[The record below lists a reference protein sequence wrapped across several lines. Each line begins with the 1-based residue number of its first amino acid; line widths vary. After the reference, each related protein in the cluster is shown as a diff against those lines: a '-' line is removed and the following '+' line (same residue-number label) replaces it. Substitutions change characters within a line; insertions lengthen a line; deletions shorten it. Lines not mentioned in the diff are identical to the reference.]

1 MIKSVP
7 EALPVRDE
15 GFCKVNGL
23 PVNIQFVPSSA
34 WESRW
39 IDLHYHL
46 EYIEILYAAKGV
58 FSVMINGDV
67 TEMEEG
73 SIVIIHPGE
82 SHATRDCQPDN
93 PDAALMCLKF
103 MPELLYSVTPNANE
117 LQFSVSQIFDNFG
130 ENMHYFSPAMVK
142 ETCIPS
148 EFNLVKQEY
157 DVQSFG
163 FDLAVRSCAI
173 RIFVTILRCW
183 YNHSNTD
190 RTIPF
195 NNTAFQMVQKVKEYI
210 EENYQTANLKDAA
223 DFCNLSYSYLS
234 HMFHQ
239 YTNTSFNNYVNLVR
253 INHSIQALTDSNQ
266 SITDIAMASGFSS
279 TSHYIQTFKKFK
291 SISPNQFRKMF
302 HAE

>member
-1 MIKSVP
+1 MIQSVP
-7 EALPVRDE
+7 ATLPVRDE
-15 GFCKVNGL
+15 GFWKVNGL
-23 PVNIQFVPSSA
+23 PVNIQFLPSSA

-39 IDLHYHL
+39 IDLHYHQ

-67 TEMEEG
+67 TEMDEG
-73 SIVIIHPGE
+73 SIVIIQPGE
-82 SHATRDCQPDN
+82 LHSTMDCQPDN

-117 LQFSVSQIFDNFG
+117 LQFSVSQIFDHFG

-157 DVQSFG
+157 ADQSFG
-163 FDLAVRSCAI
+163 FDLAVRSCTI

-190 RTIPF
+190 STIPF

-253 INHSIQALTDSNQ
+253 INHSIQVLTDSNQ

>member
-1 MIKSVP
+1 MNGSMTIRADLTAVGFMIYGIGINP
-7 EALPVRDE
+7 E
-15 GFCKVNGL
+15 
-23 PVNIQFVPSSA
+23 
-34 WESRW
+34 
-39 IDLHYHL
+39 H
-46 EYIEILYAAKGV
+46 
-58 FSVMINGDV
+58 
-67 TEMEEG
+67 
-73 SIVIIHPGE
+73 
-82 SHATRDCQPDN
+82 
-93 PDAALMCLKF
+93 KF
-103 MPELLYSVTPNANE
+103 H
-117 LQFSVSQIFDNFG
+117 IF
-130 ENMHYFSPAMVK
+130 
-142 ETCIPS
+142 
-148 EFNLVKQEY
+148 
-157 DVQSFG
+157 
-163 FDLAVRSCAI
+163 
-173 RIFVTILRCW
+173 RIFVAILRCW

-190 RTIPF
+190 STIPF

>member
-1 MIKSVP
+1 MTIRADLTAVEFMIYDIGINP
-7 EALPVRDE
+7 E
-15 GFCKVNGL
+15 
-23 PVNIQFVPSSA
+23 
-34 WESRW
+34 
-39 IDLHYHL
+39 H
-46 EYIEILYAAKGV
+46 
-58 FSVMINGDV
+58 
-67 TEMEEG
+67 
-73 SIVIIHPGE
+73 
-82 SHATRDCQPDN
+82 
-93 PDAALMCLKF
+93 KF
-103 MPELLYSVTPNANE
+103 HM
-117 LQFSVSQIFDNFG
+117 F
-130 ENMHYFSPAMVK
+130 
-142 ETCIPS
+142 
-148 EFNLVKQEY
+148 
-157 DVQSFG
+157 
-163 FDLAVRSCAI
+163 
-173 RIFVTILRCW
+173 RIFVAILRCW

-190 RTIPF
+190 STIPF

-210 EENYQTANLKDAA
+210 EENYQTANLTDAA